1 MWLFQNVLQWSYFTS
16 IQYKIYGK
24 SMLYNLHHQKFW
36 LIHQL
41 VTPNRNTY
49 CKCIIHSALVLLFMI
64 RLFFQM
70 VGAVLLWSE
79 RK

>member
-24 SMLYNLHHQKFW
+24 SMLHSLHRQKLW

-41 VTPNRNTY
+41 VTPEPQY
-49 CKCIIHSALVLLFMI
+49 IL
-64 RLFFQM
+64 
-70 VGAVLLWSE
+70 
-79 RK
+79 